1 MQEDNNNNDL
11 YIDPDVMVVAGGAVK
26 GISILGAIQYAMDQ
40 GFLQNVSTMVGTSIG
55 SAIIY
60 LLAIGYNPTNILKKI
75 ISHKVM
81 ERLNASMN
89 LTSVLGEGVL
99 SYSHLQEVMEKMTID
114 KIGFYPT
121 LKDIQTKFDKKLVIT
136 TYNLTKDELEYL
148 SPETHPDL
156 PCLTAI
162 RMSSNIPFVFEQ
174 FKYMGSHYIDGGIAD
189 NFPIEMGLKCGKK
202 LIGFYTVET
211 TANTCDSTKVVSY
224 MINLLCIMPRIRL
237 KEVMEKYKENCT
249 FIKIV
254 DDNSMLNFNLT
265 LKDKLDLFSLGYSEA
280 KACLC
285 RQPVVVDVP
294 QKEKEKEEE
303 TPSTSEN

>member
-1 MQEDNNNNDL
+1 MQDDINNNVP
-11 YIDPDVMVVAGGAVK
+11 YIDADVMVVAGGAMK
-26 GISILGAIQYAMDQ
+26 GISILGAIQHALDQ
-40 GFLQNVSTMVGTSIG
+40 GFLQNVTTMVGTSIG

-60 LLAIGYNPTNILKKI
+60 LLAIGYSPINILTKI
-75 ISHKVM
+75 ISHKVI

-99 SYSHLQEVMEKMTID
+99 NYSHCQEVLEKMTID

-136 TYNLTKDELEYL
+136 TYNLTKDKLEYL
-148 SPETHPDL
+148 SPETHADI

-174 FKYMGSHYIDGGIAD
+174 FKYMGCHYIDGGVAD
-189 NFPIEMGLKCGKK
+189 NFPVEMGLKCGKK
-202 LIGFYTVET
+202 VIGFYTDDT
-211 TANTCDSTKVVSY
+211 TGNACDSTKVVSY
-224 MINLLCIMPRIRL
+224 LINLLSIMPRIRL

-249 FIKIV
+249 YIRIMDENFC
-254 DDNSMLNFNLT
+254 LNFNLS

-280 KACLC
+280 KACLS
-285 RQPVVVDVP
+285 QPSPVIVV
-294 QKEKEKEEE
+294 EKDEKAI
-303 TPSTSEN
+303 